1 MSKETAMAHTRT
13 RQFLKEAF
21 EEGAFERAPV
31 RERNLTAIYHGSRAS
46 YARIGIVYNLSESRI
61 CKLSK
66 KGFGKV
72 WANSSEGLKQ
82 EYPFETLR
90 QRKSIMPSKPE
101 GPKLRKQ
108 REDHE
113 LEAELR
119 DPNTPLERKQQL
131 LDSITKA
138 QARKFNKGENP
149 LILFLW
155 PAIRSGGYKI
165 NPRVLL
171 DIVTQL
177 KSMNFLVGTVHEKVH
192 KSGKDRVY
200 YVILSEDKNK
210 ILQPFANNEL
220 ADIIRE
226 GRKNALSR
234 RKARA
239 VSQLCGPERDIPSS
253 VDLNGGGTFSRI
265 GNLLNK
271 ESIPTSRHKPFRD
284 LITKILRENP
294 NCPVPVYQYSGTF
307 YYPRGKE
314 KELGDFILKILSGK

>member
-108 REDHE
+108 REDRE
-113 LEAELR
+113 LEADLKG
-119 DPNTPLERKQQL
+119 PNTSIERRQQL
-131 LDSITKA
+131 LDSMTSSGQKIQQRGESA
-138 QARKFNKGENP
+138 YCFFMAYNKG
-149 LILFLW
+149 W
-155 PAIRSGGYKI
+155 
-165 NPRVLL
+165 
-171 DIVTQL
+171 QL
-177 KSMNFLVGTVHEKVH
+177 
-192 KSGKDRVY
+192 
-200 YVILSEDKNK
+200 
-210 ILQPFANNEL
+210 
-220 ADIIRE
+220 
-226 GRKNALSR
+226 
-234 RKARA
+234 
-239 VSQLCGPERDIPSS
+239 
-253 VDLNGGGTFSRI
+253 
-265 GNLLNK
+265 
-271 ESIPTSRHKPFRD
+271 
-284 LITKILRENP
+284 
-294 NCPVPVYQYSGTF
+294 
-307 YYPRGKE
+307 
-314 KELGDFILKILSGK
+314 

>member
-1 MSKETAMAHTRT
+1 MSKETAVAYART
-13 RQFLKEAF
+13 RQFLKQAYD
-21 EEGAFERAPV
+21 EGAFERVPV

-46 YARIGIVYNLSESRI
+46 YTQIGKVYGISESRAVQ
-61 CKLSK
+61 LSK
-66 KGFGKV
+66 EGFGKV

-82 EYPFETLR
+82 DYPFETLR

-101 GPKLRKQ
+101 GPRLRKQ

-210 ILQPFANNEL
+210 ILQPFANNKL
-220 ADIIRE
+220 ADVIRE
-226 GRKNALSR
+226 GVKNAR
-234 RKARA
+234 AGRKVRA
-239 VSQLCGPERDIPSS
+239 VSQLCGPEGDIPSS

-265 GNLLNK
+265 GNILNK
-271 ESIPTSRHKPFRD
+271 EGIPTSRHKPFRD
-284 LITKILRENP
+284 LIIRILRSNP
-294 NCPVPVYQYSGTF
+294 NSPVSVYEYGGAL

-314 KELGDFILKILSGK
+314 KELGDFILETLGRK